1 MSNKL
6 FGTTKG
12 FDFDIDGSKNKPALT
27 DVSVNIPSYINRKT
41 KTSVIK
47 SNLKGGFKWSLWD
60 YPSVAELPDGT
71 RYLFDGDHRRHMFK
85 LSFPERDYMPAR
97 IVKVANKKEISELW
111 SKINRR
117 NKKTASP
124 DEVFIHDFHA
134 DNAEAIKTAKTLK
147 ACNLSISM
155 NTGEP
160 GSTVGASRGKH
171 TKKTVQVPV
180 AAFNNIVCLT
190 NKESV
195 SFASNLIQDAY
206 KADHGLNLNLFK
218 GLAFL
223 HKKSTFLSPDNDE
236 SRIGVSEKF
245 HEWFINMADVIGPQ
259 KTFSSFLKNQSELP
273 DMKLHPTTHPAY
285 YAHCLLEGFSK
296 SKFINTKTAS
306 AYFKNTRRALKNVVF
321 GLNKEGEDV

>member
-1 MSNKL
+1 MSNNL

-12 FDFDIDGSKNKPALT
+12 FDFDVDGNKNKPALT

-47 SNLKGGFKWSLWD
+47 SNLKDGFKWSLWD

-85 LSFPERDYMPAR
+85 MSFPEREFMPVR
-97 IVKVANKKEISELW
+97 LVKVSSKKEISELW

-124 DEVFIHDFHA
+124 DEVFIHDYLA
-134 DNAEAIKTAKTLK
+134 GDTEAIKTAKILK
-147 ACNLSISM
+147 ACSLSISM
-155 NTGEP
+155 NTGEE
-160 GSTVGASRGKH
+160 GSTVGSLKGRN
-171 TKKTVQVPV
+171 TQKTVQVPV
-180 AAFNNIVCLT
+180 AAFNNTVVQT
-190 NKESV
+190 SKQSV
-195 SFASNLIQDAY
+195 VFSSNLIQDAY
-206 KADHGLNLNLFK
+206 NQDTSINLNLFK

-223 HKKSTFLSPDNDE
+223 HKKSDFLSPGTDN
-236 SRIGVSEKF
+236 SHVQISAKF
-245 HEWFINMADVIGPQ
+245 NEWFVAMADMIGPQ
-259 KTFSSFLKNQSELP
+259 KSFASFLKNQSELP

-296 SKFINTKTAS
+296 SKFINSKTAS
-306 AYFKNTRRALKNVVF
+306 RYFKTIRKDLKNVIY
-321 GLNKEGEDV
+321 GITKEQDNG